1 MALLK
6 DIARGAF
13 GGCAPTP
20 VNQVAIN
27 NYLVHNELFNLL
39 QFVNIGMGSS
49 IGNIQATVI
58 TYDKPDAADFRN
70 IGEEYAVSNNTPV
83 PVTLGLKMLGG
94 ELETDRLFS
103 RAFSNMANAIDNW
116 TDQQIA
122 QKINSI
128 INSFCKYFISGNAT
142 TSPKQFDG
150 LAVYF
155 TKHTGQV
162 NATKTIPALT
172 SDNVMEVE
180 QYFNETIAKLDGA
193 VSCVITTR
201 KTGKPFLQ
209 TFESYR
215 QRGIQAI
222 EVNDKKYQSF
232 MGMPIVGLEDDYF
245 PSDMTTGGAIPFIF
259 CVFAENNGIRVAIPN
274 DGQIFDIVR
283 PKLGNMD
290 SGEAVFV
297 RKGGVEMACV
307 PFMVDPY
314 CASKCSIKITP
325 ADGK

>member
-13 GGCAPTP
+13 AGCAPTP
-20 VNQVAIN
+20 VDKVAIN
-27 NYLVHNELFNLL
+27 NYLVHNDLLNLL
-39 QFVNIGMGSS
+39 EFVNIGMGTS
-49 IGNIQATVI
+49 IGNIQATVV
-58 TYDKPDAADFRN
+58 TYNAPDAADFRN
-70 IGEEYAVSNNTPV
+70 IGEEYDVSNNTPV
-83 PVTLGLKMLGG
+83 PVTLALKMLGG
-94 ELETDRLFS
+94 ELQTDRLFS
-103 RAFSNMANAIDNW
+103 RAFSGVKGAVDNW

-128 INSFCKYFISGNAT
+128 VNSFCKYFISGNAT
-142 TSPKQFDG
+142 TNPKQFDG
-150 LAVYF
+150 LSVYF
-155 TKHTGQV
+155 TKHAGQV

-201 KTGKPFLQ
+201 TKGKPFLQ

-259 CVFAENNGIRVAIPN
+259 CVFAENGGIRVAIPN
-274 DGQIFDIVR
+274 DGHIFDIVR

-314 CASKCSIKITP
+314 CASKCGIKV
-325 ADGK
+325 GE

>member
-6 DIARGAF
+6 DIGRGVSVVN
-13 GGCAPTP
+13 PTP
-20 VNQVAIN
+20 VNKVAIN
-27 NYLVHNELFNLL
+27 NYLVHNELLNLL
-39 QFVNIGMGSS
+39 EFVNIGMGSS

-58 TYDKPDAADFRN
+58 TYDKPDEAKFRN
-70 IGEEYAVSNNTPV
+70 IGEEYEVSNNKPV
-83 PVTLGLKMLGG
+83 PVTLALKLLGG

-103 RAFSNMANAIDNW
+103 RAFSNMTNALDNW
-116 TDQQIA
+116 TDQQIS

-128 INSFCKYFISGNAT
+128 VNSFCKYFVSGNSST
-142 TSPKQFDG
+142 DPKQFDG
-150 LAVYF
+150 LGVYF
-155 TKHTGQV
+155 ENHPNQVGVTKIIAG
-162 NATKTIPALT
+162 LT
-172 SDNVMEVE
+172 PDNVMDVE
-180 QYFNETIAKLDGA
+180 KYFNETIAKLDGA

-201 KTGKPFLQ
+201 TKGKPFLQ

-232 MGMPIVGLEDDYF
+232 MGMPIVGLEDSYF
-245 PSDMTTGGAIPFIF
+245 TDTMTDSGNIPFIF

-274 DGQIFDIVR
+274 DGQILDIVR

-290 SGEAVFV
+290 AGEAVFV

-314 CASKCSIKITP
+314 CASLCTVRV
-325 ADGK
+325 GE